1 VAESADAADLKSAA
15 AKAACGFDSH
25 LRHHSRARCQAVGFS
40 SSRGDV
46 RALVLALVAAAL
58 ALPAAE
64 AQQAWGPPL
73 GVPHPPFGI
82 VEQAGPPT
90 HIVQEGAGCSD
101 AGTGLLGPPRCTIP
115 NPLSAGS
122 VVEVRG
128 TYTFRHAD
136 SRVFRV
142 AGTAVAPAF
151 IRGGAVR
158 PLVTQARDVIGSYL
172 VIENIEFAM
181 AGGDRSVAFL
191 SPSDHLVIRH
201 SELRGHK
208 GTPTRGAGGIALTS
222 FGSAS
227 SNNLVVWN
235 NRIHDNGDVNAAGD
249 QDQHG
254 ISLGTRQSRVWIL
267 DNELYA
273 NSGDGLQINSLGT
286 SDHIYAGRNVAH
298 GNKQTGLSSK
308 QASDVVFS
316 QNHVYSHR
324 ASNSSNGA
332 CLGFQYNPERIW
344 FLFNRLHD
352 CDYGIA
358 GESDLSTNGESVY
371 VIGNL
376 IYDIHTTTAFNPN
389 TGWQH
394 AAVRL
399 TGGTN
404 RFLINNTLHDVDT
417 GIASPGRGNLRIH
430 NNVISGVTRGSHVFV
445 EEAPTSTSSSI
456 GHNLLEGAV
465 RIKWGSNTQRTLPAL
480 QEATGTCGGCQN
492 ASPGFLDA
500 VAGDYRLQGSS
511 PAVDAGLMYTDVFA
525 TFLRLYGIDIAVDFD
540 GVPRPFGP
548 AVDIGAYE
556 APTPPPPSR
565 STSKP

>member
-1 VAESADAADLKSAA
+1 VKRLRGAGVAESADAADLKSAA

-25 LRHHSRARCQAVGFS
+25 LRHHSRA
-40 SSRGDV
+40 
-46 RALVLALVAAAL
+46 LVLALVAAAL

-64 AQQAWGPPL
+64 AQPVWGPPL
-73 GVPHPPFGI
+73 GVPYPPFGI

-115 NPLSAGS
+115 NPVPPSA

-128 TYTFRHAD
+128 TYTFQHKD
-136 SRVFRV
+136 SRVLRPQGT
-142 AGTAVAPAF
+142 AGTPVF
-151 IRGGAVR
+151 IRGGDRR
-158 PLVTQARDVIGSYL
+158 PLATGSWEILGTYL

-181 AGGDRSVAFL
+181 AGSDRSVFIGA
-191 SPSDHLVIRH
+191 PSSFVAVRNC
-201 SELRGHK
+201 ELRGNAS
-208 GTPTRGAGGIALTS
+208 AGGLLLTS

-227 SNNLVVWN
+227 SSNLVIWN
-235 NRIHDNGDVNAAGD
+235 NRIHHNGNVAATFD
-249 QDQHG
+249 QDVHG
-254 ISLGTRQSRVWIL
+254 ISLGTRQSQVWIL

-286 SDHIYAGRNVAH
+286 SDHIYAGRNVAY

-358 GESDLSTNGESVY
+358 GESDLSSNGESVY

-480 QEATGTCGGCQN
+480 QEATGKCAGCQN

-500 VAGDYRLQGSS
+500 VAGDYRLQASS

-525 TFLRLYGIDIAVDFD
+525 TFLRLYGVDIAVDFD
-540 GVPRPFGP
+540 GLPRPFGP

-556 APTPPPPSR
+556 APTPPSR
-565 STSKP
+565 STSRR